1 MFSFS
6 TQVFP
11 HVYAGKSE
19 QARVLL
25 TIDADPTLSYA
36 RLPVDAG
43 NAWSP
48 WNALA
53 QATRSSLSLMGQAA
67 YLVWALPVRG
77 FRTDRSL
84 GALKAM
90 GSRAAGYLARLGPP
104 LLAERLGLP
113 AVGASGPPGLS
124 FDNITVKQFRDAQE
138 PDRACYKAL
147 VRSRMG
153 VERINRS
160 GLLGDANLLRGD
172 TSGGYTIRVHRYGSQ
187 PIIQSLGIEVT
198 RSEDMGEG
206 SHVSVLKPVF
216 PFWNDVDLY
225 YGAGELVCSRIYTH
239 GAPGSNGWVDAQP
252 PADTA
257 PAVAAAIR

>member
-1 MFSFS
+1 MSLTTGREVYGWPKVAGTVDASVSLWASHPLAGSRVFSFS

-67 YLVWALPVRG
+67 DLVWALPVRG

-90 GSRAAGYLARLGPP
+90 GTRVWARRCWP
-104 LLAERLGLP
+104 
-113 AVGASGPPGLS
+113 SGW
-124 FDNITVKQFRDAQE
+124 
-138 PDRACYKAL
+138 AC
-147 VRSRMG
+147 R
-153 VERINRS
+153 
-160 GLLGDANLLRGD
+160 
-172 TSGGYTIRVHRYGSQ
+172 
-187 PIIQSLGIEVT
+187 P
-198 RSEDMGEG
+198 
-206 SHVSVLKPVF
+206 
-216 PFWNDVDLY
+216 W
-225 YGAGELVCSRIYTH
+225 
-239 GAPGSNGWVDAQP
+239 
-252 PADTA
+252 A
-257 PAVAAAIR
+257 PAARRG